1 MIRRGRFEDGVCV
14 EILHRDL
21 NQTQDEHVRRG
32 KPAESVHKKPD
43 KLQGA
48 RDEAS
53 RALCEPLQVTLCVGS
68 EIQEAHE
75 QTAHEEE
82 GVDAESSV
90 RDGLKEKS
98 LLHHLAIFHVV
109 RVFEENDARVPEDN
123 PGHRYRP
130 EPVHGADGVP
140 THITVADGLHVGAN
154 GKRKQKF
161 LGNIYKSN
169 RKFIVPPIIKRIFI
183 YIIKIMRF

>member
-1 MIRRGRFEDGVCV
+1 MICRGRLEDGICV

-21 NQTQDEHVRRG
+21 NQTQDKHVRRG

-53 RALCEPLQVTLCVGS
+53 RTLCEPLQITLCVGS
-68 EIQEAHE
+68 EVEEAHE
-75 QTAHEEE
+75 QTTHEEE
-82 GVDAESSV
+82 GIDAEGSV
-90 RDGLKEKS
+90 CNGLKKES
-98 LLHHLAIFHVV
+98 LLHHLTILHVV
-109 RVFEENDARVPEDN
+109 RVLEEYDARVPEDD

-130 EPVHGADGVP
+130 EPVHGADSVP
-140 THITVADGLHVGAN
+140 THITVANDFHVGAN

-161 LGNIYKSN
+161 LGDTYKNNINVKESLSF
-169 RKFIVPPIIKRIFI
+169 RQS
-183 YIIKIMRF
+183 